1 MFDLRSF
8 SSLRFDWA
16 HRERET
22 ALRTSTGAAIGLV
35 GAGLLAL
42 AAGAPI
48 VPTLAAAVIAA
59 TATAAPLVRGLADAR
74 RKPAEKKPKTNTTLD
89 PLTNCLS
96 RGTFLRRFDD
106 LALDMGG
113 GKPTGGALLLVR
125 ADHLRAINE
134 SYGNDAGDDVLC
146 ALASTIRTSVRAT
159 DFVGRLDGGEFGVFL
174 RGASPK
180 QAVTVADRIRRNIGQ
195 LRVSE
200 EIDLSISVGGAVF
213 ASSLD
218 ADELMRFA
226 NRSLDAARDGGKD
239 KIEMIY
245 VPTSGDPVLIAGS
258 VH

>member
-8 SSLRFDWA
+8 SSLRFDGTQP
-16 HRERET
+16 EREI
-22 ALRTSTGAAIGLV
+22 AMRTSAGAAIGLA

-42 AAGAPI
+42 ATGAPI

-59 TATAAPLVRGLADAR
+59 AATAVPLIHGLAGAR
-74 RKPAEKKPKTNTTLD
+74 RIPAEKPKTNTTLD

-106 LALDMGG
+106 LALDASGD
-113 GKPTGGALLLVR
+113 KPTGGALLLVR

-218 ADELMRFA
+218 ADDLMRFA

>member
-16 HRERET
+16 HPQREI
-22 ALRTSTGAAIGLV
+22 ALRASTGAAIGLA

-42 AAGAPI
+42 ATGAPI

-59 TATAAPLVRGLADAR
+59 AATAVPLFHGLADAR
-74 RKPAEKKPKTNTTLD
+74 RRLAEKPKTNTTLD

-106 LALDMGG
+106 LALDAGDDN
-113 GKPTGGALLLVR
+113 PTGGALLLVR
-125 ADHLRAINE
+125 ADHLRAIND

-146 ALASTIRTSVRAT
+146 ALASTIRASVRAT

-226 NRSLDAARDGGKD
+226 NRSLDAARDSGKD
-239 KIEMIY
+239 KVEMIY